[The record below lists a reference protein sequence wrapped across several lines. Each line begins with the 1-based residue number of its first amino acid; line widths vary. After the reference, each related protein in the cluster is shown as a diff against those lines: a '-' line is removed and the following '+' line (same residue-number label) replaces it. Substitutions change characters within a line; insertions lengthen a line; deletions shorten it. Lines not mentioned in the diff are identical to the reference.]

1 MRLLD
6 RWRNPDR
13 YTLPTWCYRAVLD
26 ARDADVEA
34 LSQVNRLGDVAR
46 HSSHRP
52 TVFMGRR
59 TRRRSTMRQYQS
71 VMMSCK
77 RRNGSDIGSQPLLL
91 FTARRAVLQQLLFP
105 GSTRFWR
112 RFGCERLGSR

>member
-1 MRLLD
+1 M
-6 RWRNPDR
+6 
-13 YTLPTWCYRAVLD
+13 LD

-34 LSQVNRLGDVAR
+34 LPQVNRFEDVAR

-52 TVFMGRR
+52 TFFGRRR

-77 RRNGSDIGSQPLLL
+77 RRNGSDMGSQPLCYLRL
-91 FTARRAVLQQLLFP
+91 VAQFVCRAHDANHQ
-105 GSTRFWR
+105 
-112 RFGCERLGSR
+112 ERQT